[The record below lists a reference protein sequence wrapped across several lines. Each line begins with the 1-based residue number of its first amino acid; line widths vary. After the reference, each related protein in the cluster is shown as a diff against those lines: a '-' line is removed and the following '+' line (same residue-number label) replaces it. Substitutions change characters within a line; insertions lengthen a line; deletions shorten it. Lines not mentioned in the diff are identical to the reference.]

1 MDNKNNV
8 QTNCEGFSQMC
19 RSVENFEIILQ
30 ETCIEHEDNESLKV
44 EYLKSIEDNS
54 KNVGDTLPAKEILK
68 SN

>member
-8 QTNCEGFSQMC
+8 QTNCEEFSQMC
-19 RSVENFEIILQ
+19 KSVENFELILQ

-54 KNVGDTLPAKEILK
+54 KNVADTLPAKEILK